1 MPRPAADPSIRWI
14 GQKQGN
20 PYGGLTRLLPK
31 WQAAAIKKAAAI
43 GFPDSGRAE
52 FPPKKE
58 NLFPQTCRGK
68 GSREAGMVSIELLV
82 PARNELGEGPLWD
95 VAEQRLYWIDSLGK
109 SIWRCDAGGGEVR
122 QWPVPEHIGSMAL
135 RKSGG
140 AVLALRNG
148 FHFFDF
154 DRGRTTPIADPE
166 SDRPNTRFNDGKVD
180 RRGRFVAGT
189 MDYEEKRDNCGLHSL
204 GVDGRTRQ
212 IDQGIICSN
221 GPCWSPDGKT
231 FYFADTWKKTIY
243 AYDYDLDTGAATN
256 KRPWVVTKEPGAP
269 DGSTVDAEGYL
280 WNAQVYGNRIVRY
293 APDGHIDREIEFP
306 VRSLTSV
313 MFGGPDLDIL
323 YVTSMARSINGV
335 PPKEAEAGHLF
346 AVKGLG
352 VRGLPEPRFAG

>member
-1 MPRPAADPSIRWI
+1 
-14 GQKQGN
+14 
-20 PYGGLTRLLPK
+20 
-31 WQAAAIKKAAAI
+31 
-43 GFPDSGRAE
+43 
-52 FPPKKE
+52 
-58 NLFPQTCRGK
+58 
-68 GSREAGMVSIELLV
+68 MVSIEVLV

-95 VAEQRLYWIDSLGK
+95 VAQQRLYWIDSLGK
-109 SIWRCDAGGGEVR
+109 SIWSCDAAGRDVR
-122 QWPVPEHIGSMAL
+122 WWPVPEHIGSMAL
-135 RKSGG
+135 REHGG

-154 DRGRTTPIADPE
+154 ATSKTTPIADPE
-166 SDRPNTRFNDGKVD
+166 ADRPNTRFNDGKVD

-189 MDYEEKRDNCGLHSL
+189 MDYDEKRDNCGLHSL
-204 GVDGRTRQ
+204 HTDGSTHKL
-212 IDQGIICSN
+212 DDGIICSN

-243 AYDYDLDTGAATN
+243 AYDYNLDTGAATN
-256 KRPWVVTKEPGAP
+256 KRPWVVTKDPGAP
-269 DGSTVDAEGYL
+269 DGSTVDAEGFI

-293 APDGHIDREIEFP
+293 APDGSIDREIAFP

-313 MFGGPDLDIL
+313 MFGGPNLDIL
-323 YVTSMARSINGV
+323 YVTSMARPINGV